1 MDPTLAAPT
10 LAAPGDYAWVPT
22 PEQLARA
29 NATRLARV
37 LGCDGHQ
44 ALHRVSLDEPDRF
57 WRAVRDD
64 IGIPLARDWDDVVD
78 TSRGIEWATW
88 FLGARL
94 NVAEACVHRWAAERP
109 DEEAAVWEPE
119 DGGRRSL
126 TWAELSRETRRLAEA
141 LVELGIRPGDAVGIF
156 LPMAPEAAIASHACA
171 HVGAIQVPIFSGFA
185 APAISARLT
194 DARAKLLITA
204 DATFRRGKLVPMKE
218 VADEALAEAPS
229 VERVLV
235 WTRSGVDCPWMDGR
249 DVRWEDAVE
258 GQPGE
263 LPAAELEAEHPLP
276 ARVHVGDD
284 RAAEGSAPRPR
295 RLPAFDRPRG
305 RLPGRPG
312 RRATACFSPPT
323 WVGSWGPGRSS
334 ARGAVGATI
343 VFTEGAP
350 DWPADRLWRLVERE
364 RVTMLGVSPTLVRA
378 LIPKGEPQRRP
389 VRRCARLLR
398 PASRG
403 TVEPYHWLHE
413 HVGGGRPDPD
423 REHLRRHR
431 GRRLLPVAVIP

>member
-22 PEQLARA
+22 PEQLERA
-29 NATRLARV
+29 NATRLTRV

-171 HVGAIQVPIFSGFA
+171 HVGAIQVPIS
-185 APAISARLT
+185 PASQH
-194 DARAKLLITA
+194 
-204 DATFRRGKLVPMKE
+204 RR
-218 VADEALAEAPS
+218 S
-229 VERVLV
+229 
-235 WTRSGVDCPWMDGR
+235 
-249 DVRWEDAVE
+249 
-258 GQPGE
+258 
-263 LPAAELEAEHPLP
+263 
-276 ARVHVGDD
+276 
-284 RAAEGSAPRPR
+284 
-295 RLPAFDRPRG
+295 PRG
-305 RLPGRPG
+305 SRTPG
-312 RRATACFSPPT
+312 RRS
-323 WVGSWGPGRSS
+323 
-334 ARGAVGATI
+334 
-343 VFTEGAP
+343 
-350 DWPADRLWRLVERE
+350 
-364 RVTMLGVSPTLVRA
+364 
-378 LIPKGEPQRRP
+378 
-389 VRRCARLLR
+389 
-398 PASRG
+398 
-403 TVEPYHWLHE
+403 
-413 HVGGGRPDPD
+413 
-423 REHLRRHR
+423 
-431 GRRLLPVAVIP
+431 